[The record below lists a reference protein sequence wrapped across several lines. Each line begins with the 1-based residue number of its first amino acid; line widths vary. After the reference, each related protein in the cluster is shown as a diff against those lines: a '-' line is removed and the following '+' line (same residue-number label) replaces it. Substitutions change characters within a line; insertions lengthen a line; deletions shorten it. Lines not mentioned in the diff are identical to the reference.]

1 MITENYSP
9 SQKAYQQALTIYCH
23 KLERLVKEFPNR
35 HTRKEK
41 CDKGR
46 FYEDLAQLV
55 NKAIRGKGITTYD
68 FHHNM
73 IRAYESWQEICRMAL
88 EGKGELYHED
98 GSTLT
103 HPALKREIRESE
115 RCIEKHVDAI
125 VRIEF
130 AITENP

>member
-1 MITENYSP
+1 MNTPNDSSP
-9 SQKAYQQALTIYCH
+9 QNSYQQALNIYCH

-35 HTRKEK
+35 YTRKEK

-46 FYEDLAQLV
+46 FYEDLARKV
-55 NKAIRGKGITTYD
+55 NNAIRGRGITAED

-73 IRAYESWQEICRMAL
+73 IRAYESWQEICQMAL
-88 EGKGELYHED
+88 EGKSPLYHED

-103 HPALKREIRESE
+103 HPALKREVQESE
-115 RCIEKHVDAI
+115 RCIEKHVDAL

-130 AITENP
+130 SITEAP